1 MSDFTK
7 LFNIRKSLLKFEEDL
22 GLSDLTE
29 LEKSMLEFVGNQ
41 PMDDVTLT
49 DMVKNDYFSSYSFST
64 MKRSLVSLL
73 DAGLLVQEINLEDG
87 RKRTLKVA
95 IDNI

>member
-41 PMDDVTLT
+41 PMNDVTLT
-49 DMVKNDYFSSYSFST
+49 DMVKNDYFRSYSFST

-73 DAGLLVQEINLEDG
+73 DAGLLVQETNLEDG